1 MIRIRLRRV
10 GAKKQPSYRIVV
22 ADSRTARDGRFLEIV
37 GFYNPRTNPPTV
49 RLEEERILK
58 WLEQGAQPTDAVRG
72 FLEKRG
78 TMERFARLRK
88 GEPLEELL
96 AEAKAAEAAME
107 KPSPKTRPVVARPGK
122 VAEPEGAAE
131 KLEEREEEPA
141 AAMEAAEVAQSA
153 AVSEQEIEE
162 EQTVE

>member
-22 ADSRTARDGRFLEIV
+22 ADSRAARDGRFLEIV
-37 GFYNPRTNPPTV
+37 GFYNPRTDPPSV

-72 FLEKRG
+72 FLEARG

-96 AEAKAAEAAME
+96 AEAKAAEAAVE

-122 VAEPEGAAE
+122 VAEPEVVEAAAE
-131 KLEEREEEPA
+131 KPEERGEESA
-141 AAMEAAEVAQSA
+141 AAEVAQSA
-153 AVSEQEIEE
+153 AVSEQETEE